1 MPKALKKDK
10 KKNTTNGK
18 SKVTIKAEDEESQS
32 SAGSEPI

>member
-18 SKVTIKAEDEESQS
+18 SKVTIKAE
-32 SAGSEPI
+32 EPDS